1 MSVYEY
7 TDDQIEVI
15 SVEDDDDALNAPLA
29 TWQAAP
35 FPEDD
40 DAY

>member
-1 MSVYEY
+1 MTVHEY
-7 TDDQIEVI
+7 TDDEIEVI
-15 SVEDDDDALNAPLA
+15 SVEDDDALNAPLA

-35 FPEDD
+35 IPEGD

>member
-7 TDDQIEVI
+7 SDDEIEVI
-15 SVEDDDDALNAPLA
+15 SVEDDGALNAPLA

>member
-7 TDDQIEVI
+7 TDDEIEVI
-15 SVEDDDDALNAPLA
+15 SVEDDALNAPLA
-29 TWQAAP
+29 TWQPAP

-40 DAY
+40 DDY

>member
-7 TDDQIEVI
+7 TDDEIEVT
-15 SVEDDDDALNAPLA
+15 SVEDDDALNAPLA

-35 FPEDD
+35 IPEGD

>member
-1 MSVYEY
+1 MTVHEY
-7 TDDQIEVI
+7 TDDEIEVT
-15 SVEDDDDALNAPLA
+15 SVEDDDALNAPLA

-35 FPEDD
+35 IPEGD

>member
-1 MSVYEY
+1 MTVHEY
-7 TDDQIEVI
+7 TDDEIKVT
-15 SVEDDDDALNAPLA
+15 SVEDDALNAPLA

-35 FPEDD
+35 IPEGD

>member
-7 TDDQIEVI
+7 SDDEIEVI
-15 SVEDDDDALNAPLA
+15 SVEDDDALNAPLA

>member
-15 SVEDDDDALNAPLA
+15 SVEDDDALNAPLA

>member
-7 TDDQIEVI
+7 TDDEIEVI
-15 SVEDDDDALNAPLA
+15 SVEDDDALNAPLA

-35 FPEDD
+35 IQEGD

>member
-7 TDDQIEVI
+7 SDDEIEVI
-15 SVEDDDDALNAPLA
+15 SVEDDDALNAPLA

-35 FPEDD
+35 FLEDD

>member
-1 MSVYEY
+1 MTVYEY
-7 TDDQIEVI
+7 TDDEIEVI
-15 SVEDDDDALNAPLA
+15 SVEDDDALNAPLA

-35 FPEDD
+35 IPEGD

>member
-1 MSVYEY
+1 MTVREY
-7 TDDQIEVI
+7 TDDEIEVT
-15 SVEDDDDALNAPLA
+15 SVEDDDALNAPLA

-35 FPEDD
+35 IPEGD

>member
-1 MSVYEY
+1 MTVHEY
-7 TDDQIEVI
+7 TDDEIEVI
-15 SVEDDDDALNAPLA
+15 SVEDDDALNAPLA

-35 FPEDD
+35 NPEDD

>member
-1 MSVYEY
+1 MTVHEY
-7 TDDQIEVI
+7 TDDEIEVT
-15 SVEDDDDALNAPLA
+15 SVEDDDALNAPRA

-35 FPEDD
+35 IPEGD

>member
-1 MSVYEY
+1 MTVHEY
-7 TDDQIEVI
+7 TDDEIEVT
-15 SVEDDDDALNAPLA
+15 SVEDNDALNAPLA

-35 FPEDD
+35 IPEGD

>member
-1 MSVYEY
+1 MTVHEY
-7 TDDQIEVI
+7 TDEIEVT
-15 SVEDDDDALNAPLA
+15 SVEDDDALNAPLA

-35 FPEDD
+35 IPEDD